1 MSFLQNY
8 LSEYN
13 LDSLYTIYDE
23 ELINSVEEKNF
34 LKIVQYLIKN
44 NIDFLE
50 DIICSYLDL
59 FLIEYDVFVE
69 KFEGLKVKYGNDI
82 SDKISYNMQILEE
95 MLD

>member
-1 MSFLQNY
+1 MSFLKHY

-50 DIICSYLDL
+50 DVIGSYLDL
-59 FLIEYDVFVE
+59 FLIEYDIFVE
-69 KFEGLKVKYGNDI
+69 KFEVLKIRYGNDI
-82 SDKISYNMQILEE
+82 SDKISHNMQIFEE

>member
-34 LKIVQYLIKN
+34 LKIIQYLIKN
-44 NIDFLE
+44 NIDFIE
-50 DIICSYLDL
+50 DIVVSYLDL
-59 FLIEYDVFVE
+59 FLIDYDVFVE
-69 KFEGLKVKYGNDI
+69 KFEILKVKYGSNI
-82 SDKISYNMQILEE
+82 SNKISHNLQILEE
-95 MLD
+95 LSN